1 MRDRNIRSIYVLLGI
16 GGALGLL
23 VSAIGVLLTQTWSL
37 SSSAPSGPWLYGSPT
52 ARWTITEYAD
62 LECPYCR
69 TYTPQLKQWVGQQP
83 DVNLRWHHFP
93 LQIHG
98 GAALHEARLVQC
110 AGKLGGAAT
119 FWSAI
124 DQVLTHTGSNGQA
137 IPSDFAIQGLGNP
150 NSKVNLELCANSN
163 ETALLIE
170 QERFEAQQKGI
181 QATPT
186 LEITDNRTGR
196 SLRLEG
202 PADSAT
208 LLSAMD
214 RLANQEMN
222 SGTSTR

>member
-1 MRDRNIRSIYVLLGI
+1 MYVLLGVACVI
-16 GGALGLL
+16 GLIAG
-23 VSAIGVLLTQTWSL
+23 AIGLWPW
-37 SSSAPSGPWLYGSPT
+37 SSSDHKSPWLYGSPT

-69 TYTPQLKQWVGQQP
+69 TYTPQLKRWVNQQP
-83 DVNLRWHHFP
+83 DVNLKWHHFP
-93 LQIHG
+93 LQLHG
-98 GAALHEARLVQC
+98 VAAVHEARLVHC
-110 AGKLGGAAT
+110 AGTLGGAAS
-119 FWSAI
+119 FWSAV
-124 DQVLTHTGSNGQA
+124 DQVLARTASNGQG
-137 IPSDFAIQGLGNP
+137 IPSDFVILGLDNA
-150 NSKVNLELCANSN
+150 NSKVNLQLCANSS
-163 ETALLIE
+163 ETALLVD

-214 RLANQEMN
+214 RLANQGMS

>member
-69 TYTPQLKQWVGQQP
+69 TYTPQLKQWVGKQP
-83 DVNLRWHHFP
+83 DVNLKWHHFP

-98 GAALHEARLVQC
+98 VAAVHEARLVHC
-110 AGKLGGAAT
+110 AGTLGGTAS
-119 FWSAI
+119 FWSAV
-124 DQVLTHTGSNGQA
+124 DQILVRTGSNGQGV
-137 IPSDFAIQGLGNP
+137 PGNFVIQGLDNA
-150 NSKVNLELCANSN
+150 NSKANLELCANSS

-170 QERFEAQQKGI
+170 QERFDAQQKGI

-196 SLRLEG
+196 SVRLEG

-214 RLANQEMN
+214 SLVRP
-222 SGTSTR
+222 